1 MVKIRE
7 QFTKVINRKHKNRLR
22 KSQKMYLMPMKM
34 YESEELKKSK
44 NQT

>member
-7 QFTKVINRKHKNRLR
+7 QFTKVINRKQKNRSK
-22 KSQKMYLMPMKM
+22 KSQKMYLMPMKI
-34 YESEELKKSK
+34 YESEELKTSK